1 MTGQKATPRQMVWR
15 TVKAV
20 AFLAV
25 VLGACVLFS
34 PRTVYITGL
43 WTAAIAATAFPIM
56 YSTLSPWWRYSLGRA
71 LFGCISSVALLID
84 YLLWRL
90 LTHRADEWGIWLGAV
105 LWMWLAVSMV
115 GLINHMIR
123 AQHAGENRNLNG
135 STE

>member
-1 MTGQKATPRQMVWR
+1 
-15 TVKAV
+15 
-20 AFLAV
+20 
-25 VLGACVLFS
+25 
-34 PRTVYITGL
+34 
-43 WTAAIAATAFPIM
+43 IAATAFPIM

-84 YLLWRL
+84 YLLWRM

-123 AQHAGENRNLNG
+123 AQHTGENRNLNG
-135 STE
+135 STKQGRLPYVHLWSTRGGRRVCISAASSARKSSTPTARPARGSPTRR